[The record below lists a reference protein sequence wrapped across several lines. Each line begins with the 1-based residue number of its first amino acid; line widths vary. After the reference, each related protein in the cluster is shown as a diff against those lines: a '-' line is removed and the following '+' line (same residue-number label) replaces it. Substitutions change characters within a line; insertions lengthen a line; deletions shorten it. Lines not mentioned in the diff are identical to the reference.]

1 MKRIKSDF
9 IGTSVLVGF
18 AIIVVVVTIAYF
30 SQKENLASRDSRN
43 EVSVESVDS
52 ASRAGEQKTR
62 TPDQKPT
69 ERTRPTVV
77 TPPVTP
83 TTPSLTPK
91 PTPAPA
97 NSVSPVLAPSG
108 VRLISSTSCGVSTC
122 YTLGVTCE
130 GITEKQIILQTTS
143 PESPKGAVVLGTGG
157 HSNVLYS
164 RQSTEQSQTVKTL
177 VDNNFEVFELYW
189 KNGWPSAADDAG
201 FRKAMCGYAQAVQWI
216 ASSKAKQPQTMCAQ
230 GNSAGSFSIGYGL
243 SSYGLENILDMVI
256 LSGGPPTSR
265 LDVSCFGST
274 DPALK
279 GAVWSLD
286 IAGRQIVDVAMGWS
300 RTGSYCKKGG
310 PSSEDRVKALQDTSL
325 VSPTETRDYSF
336 PKTKVNF
343 VNSNTDYA
351 NATGKLYHDVITTA
365 KAWYQISG
373 DEHGVDQTTDGAK
386 KIRDLFLTEC
396 VAQ

>member
-1 MKRIKSDF
+1 MKRIKSGF
-9 IGTSVLVGF
+9 VEISVLVGF
-18 AIIVVVVTIAYF
+18 AIVVVVIAIAYF
-30 SQKENLASRDSRN
+30 SHKENLVSKDPRN
-43 EVSVESVDS
+43 EIPVESVD
-52 ASRAGEQKTR
+52 RAPRSDEQENR
-62 TPDQKPT
+62 TPEQKPT
-69 ERTRPTVV
+69 EESTQPTVV
-77 TPPVTP
+77 TSAVTATASSTASKPNPV
-83 TTPSLTPK
+83 
-91 PTPAPA
+91 PA
-97 NSVSPVLAPSG
+97 SPVEAPSG
-108 VRLISSTSCGVSTC
+108 VRLISSASCGGSTC

-130 GITEKQIILQTTS
+130 GLTEKQIMLQATS

-164 RQSTEQSQTVKTL
+164 RQSTEQQQTVKTL

-189 KNGWPSAADDAG
+189 KSGWPSAADDAG

-230 GNSAGSFSIGYGL
+230 GNSAGGFAIGYGL
-243 SSYGLENILDMVI
+243 SSYGLESVLDMVI

-274 DPALK
+274 NSALQ

-286 IAGRQIVDVAMGWS
+286 IVGRQIVDVAMGWS
-300 RTGSYCKKGG
+300 RTGSYCRKGG
-310 PSSEDRVKALQDTSL
+310 PSSVDRVKILQDTSL

-343 VNSNTDYA
+343 VNSETDYA
-351 NATGKLYHDVITTA
+351 NATGKLYYDVITTA

-373 DEHGVDQTTDGAK
+373 DEHGVDQTANGAK